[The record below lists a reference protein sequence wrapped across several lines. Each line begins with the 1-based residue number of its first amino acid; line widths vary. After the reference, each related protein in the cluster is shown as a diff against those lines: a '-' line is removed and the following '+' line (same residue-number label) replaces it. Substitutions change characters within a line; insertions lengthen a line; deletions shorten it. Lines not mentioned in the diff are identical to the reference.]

1 MVRDRAIRLIPSAAL
16 GLAPH
21 DSTLVNIQTIMWVDA
36 PKTRTLPAVAIL
48 GRSVV
53 ITIKLD
59 HVDWTFGDGHGDT
72 SHGPGAAYTRSHPCT
87 TAQCPGYFGHT
98 YRATGQQLRLSD
110 RELDRVSF
118 TVDGGAATTI
128 PGTIA
133 GPTARTT
140 LAVKQARSVLTPN
153 PGN

>member
-1 MVRDRAIRLIPSAAL
+1 MVRDRAVRLIPSAPL

-21 DSTLVNIQTIMWVDA
+21 DTTLVNIQTIMWVDA

-48 GRSVV
+48 GRQVV
-53 ITIKLD
+53 ITITLD
-59 HVDWTFGDGHGDT
+59 HVAWSFGDGHSDT
-72 SHGPGAAYTRSHPCT
+72 SNGPGTPYSRSHPCT

-98 YRATGQQLRLSD
+98 YLDTGSNSVTATASWTA
-110 RELDRVSF
+110 SF